1 LRKNIKIRVS
11 HKLSEQNKKA
21 VELIHKGLP
30 ERENEKG
37 YLTGTCLD
45 GQNTFKTLVGMFEN
59 YKE

>member
-1 LRKNIKIRVS
+1 M
-11 HKLSEQNKKA
+11 SEQNKKT